1 MESRTLSERKESS
14 TVNSGLKKFI
24 LGLIILSIILLI
36 TGLILFKYVFPSHYF
51 QFFPVLI
58 AIFLMIHSGFF
69 TFFYHSLKQS
79 NNQFIRSFMIS
90 TGIKLLLYLILVL
103 IYVLAS
109 PQTAVTF
116 SVTLS
121 LLYVAYTA
129 YDLFFML
136 TMLKR
141 KKEINTMVK

>member
-1 MESRTLSERKESS
+1 MESKTLSERKESN
-14 TVNSGLKKFI
+14 TMNSGLKKFI
-24 LGLIILSIILLI
+24 LGLIILSSLLLI
-36 TGLILFKYVFPSHYF
+36 TGLILLKVVFPSLYF
-51 QFFPVLI
+51 HFFPVLI
-58 AIFLMIHSGFF
+58 VIFVMIHSGFF
-69 TFFYHSLKQS
+69 TLFYHSLKQS
-79 NNQFIRSFMIS
+79 DNQFIRSFMIS

-103 IYVLAS
+103 IYVLTS

-121 LLYVAYTA
+121 LLYIVYTA
-129 YDLFFML
+129 YDLYFML